1 MSDGF
6 FANHVFLFINNMA
19 DPSFPRPFLRGSAKM
34 KNGNMTVN
42 QGWEALLQSEN
53 KRINAR
59 KTL

>member
-6 FANHVFLFINNMA
+6 LQIMFFYLLITMA